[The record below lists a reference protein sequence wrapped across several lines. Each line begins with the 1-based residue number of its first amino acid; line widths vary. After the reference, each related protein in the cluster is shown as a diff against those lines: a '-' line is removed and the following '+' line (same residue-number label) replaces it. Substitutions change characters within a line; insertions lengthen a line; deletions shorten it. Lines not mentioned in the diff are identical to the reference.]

1 MLGVHAGYACWICM
15 LGLRAGCML
24 SVPAPA
30 PAPAPVPVCARACAR
45 MSGCA
50 FVCMSV
56 RVWERGLSHKEN

>member
-1 MLGVHAGYACWICM
+1 M